1 MEKPKN
7 LTMTSV
13 VSSNVK
19 SVGFADNTLFVV
31 FNSGDMYAYLGV
43 PKELYDKL
51 FLEESVGKFINREI
65 KTVYPYEKV
74 L

>member
-1 MEKPKN
+1 MEKPNN
-7 LTMTSV
+7 LVMTSV

-19 SVGFADNTLFVV
+19 SVGFMDNTLFVE
-31 FNSGDMYAYLGV
+31 FNTGDIYAYLGV
-43 PKELYDKL
+43 PEELYNKL
-51 FLEESVGKFINREI
+51 FLDESVGKFINQEL